1 VLFVHQCF
9 ASLQI
14 GAWSQQAINSGHLAR
29 FGRTIR
35 HSPEINSKK
44 CEREVLFM
52 LGEQISET
60 KGKRLVR
67 RVLSVNPPTAEVS
80 FEDSGQILGVATTGM
95 GTYTSIVS
103 ADGTIH
109 GDGQGMSM
117 TADGEAITWTGSGVG
132 RFGPGGSVSYR
143 GMLFFRTVSQK
154 LARLNGTCGAF
165 EYEVDASGNTTS
177 KVWEW
182 K

>member
-1 VLFVHQCF
+1 
-9 ASLQI
+9 
-14 GAWSQQAINSGHLAR
+14 
-29 FGRTIR
+29 
-35 HSPEINSKK
+35 
-44 CEREVLFM
+44 M

-67 RVLSVNPPTAEVS
+67 RVLSVDPPTAEVS

-117 TADGEAITWTGSGVG
+117 TADGEAITWTGTGVG

-143 GMLFFRTVSQK
+143 GMLFFRTASQK
-154 LARLNGTCGAF
+154 LARLNGACGAF
-165 EYEVDASGNTTS
+165 EYDVDARVAQSPKCGSGS
-177 KVWEW
+177 RAWARCDGIVADRRVARARFGAGHGEFVG
-182 K
+182 